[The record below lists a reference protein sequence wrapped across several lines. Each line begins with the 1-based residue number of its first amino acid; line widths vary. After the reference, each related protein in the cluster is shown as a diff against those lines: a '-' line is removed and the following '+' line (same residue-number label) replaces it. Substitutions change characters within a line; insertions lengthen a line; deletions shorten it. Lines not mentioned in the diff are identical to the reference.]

1 MKELKKQNLEM
12 LQLLESI
19 EVMLQNG
26 NSIHPDSVIRGAIRI
41 AIGMDKYGMPEGL
54 DTPEKH
60 EQYLKDIGLI
70 NMKTAVE
77 WLEFE
82 INRRGPK
89 EDNPPQ
95 WLKELYEQAKE
106 MFEEQVTL
114 SHINGQSEFDKGAI
128 SENTKKLATEYYN
141 ETFKSE

>member
-1 MKELKKQNLEM
+1 MKQ
-12 LQLLESI
+12 
-19 EVMLQNG
+19 
-26 NSIHPDSVIRGAIRI
+26 
-41 AIGMDKYGMPEGL
+41 
-54 DTPEKH
+54 
-60 EQYLKDIGLI
+60 
-70 NMKTAVE
+70 TAVE

-106 MFEEQVTL
+106 MEKEKHLNWNKFLESEKTL
-114 SHINGQSEFDKGAI
+114 GI
-128 SENTKKLATEYYN
+128 SDVKTIERVQWYYNEYYT

>member
-1 MKELKKQNLEM
+1 MKQ
-12 LQLLESI
+12 
-19 EVMLQNG
+19 
-26 NSIHPDSVIRGAIRI
+26 
-41 AIGMDKYGMPEGL
+41 
-54 DTPEKH
+54 
-60 EQYLKDIGLI
+60 
-70 NMKTAVE
+70 TAVE

-106 MFEEQVTL
+106 MEKEQIIDAYYQGDADSDNIHVDA
-114 SHINGQSEFDKGAI
+114 EK
-128 SENTKKLATEYYN
+128 YYN